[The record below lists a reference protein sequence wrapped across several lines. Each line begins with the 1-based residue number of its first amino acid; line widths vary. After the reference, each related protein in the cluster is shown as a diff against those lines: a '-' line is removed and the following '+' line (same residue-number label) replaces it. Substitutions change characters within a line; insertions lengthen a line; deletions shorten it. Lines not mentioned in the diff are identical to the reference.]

1 MEAVEGPTQTA
12 KVPPAARDLTWWC
25 VLLQALVDAPGET
38 RHVVNFKRL
47 TLTDFKLEIPRLASK
62 KVVTEAF
69 SSSGECSTGPH
80 GTSMHNQQA
89 AAGASHGRSR

>member
-1 MEAVEGPTQTA
+1 MAQ
-12 KVPPAARDLTWWC
+12 VPAAARDPTWWG
-25 VLLQALVDAPGET
+25 VAVQALVDAPGEI

-69 SSSGECSTGPH
+69 SSSGECRSTGMQ
-80 GTSMHNQQA
+80 GD
-89 AAGASHGRSR
+89 